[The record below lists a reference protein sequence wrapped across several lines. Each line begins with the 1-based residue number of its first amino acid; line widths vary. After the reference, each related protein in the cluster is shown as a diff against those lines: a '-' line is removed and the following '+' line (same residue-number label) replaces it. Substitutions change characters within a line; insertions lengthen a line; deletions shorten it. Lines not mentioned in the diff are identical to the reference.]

1 MVERIVAVTGASG
14 LVGRALRARLQD
26 EGWRVRPLVRR
37 TAHPGE
43 AAWDPESGKMDLPA
57 LEGVYAVVHLAG
69 DSLGEGRWT
78 AEKKARILRSR
89 VRGTEV
95 LCEGLWR
102 LKRPPSVLV
111 AASAIGWY
119 GDGGESRLDEASPP
133 GVGFLP
139 EVCTAWEAATR
150 PAAEAGIRVVNLRI
164 GVVLASEGGAL
175 PKMLPPFKFG
185 MGGPVG
191 GGDQWMSW
199 IALADLVDA
208 IVWCMSPD
216 GLSGPVNATAPGTV
230 RQRDFARTLGK
241 VLGRPAVMPLP
252 AWAVRLAM
260 GEKGEALLL
269 EGARIAPKKLLASGF
284 TFSYPE
290 LEGALRA
297 ALSPGGG
304 A

>member
-1 MVERIVAVTGASG
+1 
-14 LVGRALRARLQD
+14 
-26 EGWRVRPLVRR
+26 
-37 TAHPGE
+37 
-43 AAWDPESGKMDLPA
+43 MDLPA